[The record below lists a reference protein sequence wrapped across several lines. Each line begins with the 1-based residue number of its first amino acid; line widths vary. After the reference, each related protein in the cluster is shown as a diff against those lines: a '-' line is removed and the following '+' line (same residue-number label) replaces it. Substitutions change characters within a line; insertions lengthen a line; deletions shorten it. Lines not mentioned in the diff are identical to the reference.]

1 MSLRSFS
8 IAARS
13 PEPAQGEVNFKRLS
27 HRG

>member
-1 MSLRSFS
+1 MSLRCFF

-13 PEPAQGEVNFKRLS
+13 PEPAQGKVNFKRLS